1 MYPRSGEGFLL
12 STIEP
17 DVVQSAIDGFRLSP
31 QQRRLWSLI
40 QQDSGTAYR
49 SQCLVVIDGD
59 LTVETLRQ
67 AVRQVVNGREIL
79 HTTFQSL
86 PGMAFPV
93 QVVGAPDAFAWRT
106 VDLSAVSHERQD
118 IELDDVGGR
127 TASGL
132 RHRHRPAC
140 AGRRDRAR
148 TRTTCAAD
156 RLFIALRRTRR
167 VCASS

>member
-1 MYPRSGEGFLL
+1 
-12 STIEP
+12 
-17 DVVQSAIDGFRLSP
+17 
-31 QQRRLWSLI
+31 WSLI

-86 PGMAFPV
+86 PGMTFPV
-93 QVVGAPDAFAWRT
+93 QVVGNPDAFAWRT

-118 IELDDVGGR
+118 IELDAMWEAERRAAFDTGTGPLVRVVGIVLGP
-127 TASGL
+127 G
-132 RHRHRPAC
+132 
-140 AGRRDRAR
+140 
-148 TRTTCAAD
+148 
-156 RLFIALRRTRR
+156 
-167 VCASS
+167 